1 MALGGGIWT
10 KQDKILPG
18 AYTVFS
24 NVKKATASL
33 SDRGVVALPIV
44 LNWGEVGK
52 VQTVSREDF
61 QAKSRELFGYK
72 QGADELINL
81 REVFLHAT
89 KVHVFRLAAANAVR
103 ASNDIAKAKYPGPRG
118 NDLKLVISASVDVPG
133 SFNVY
138 TYLDNT
144 QVDMQ
149 TVAGA
154 ANLKDNAYVSFK
166 STATLSVTAGMPLT
180 GGTNGGAI
188 TGEMYQKA
196 LEAFESFSF
205 NVLCCPSTDSTVTKL
220 FIAYTKRLRDEV
232 GAKFQTVIY
241 AVDSDHEGV
250 ISVKNDVVG
259 ADKQSLVY
267 WVAGAEAGCE
277 VNKSLTNTGYNG
289 EYEINVDYKQ
299 SELEAAIKKGKFAL
313 HNVNG
318 EVRVL
323 EDINSL
329 VTLADDKG
337 ELFQSNQTIR
347 VIDQISND
355 ITALFTT
362 RYLGTVANNPA
373 GRISLW
379 NDICKIHQELEK
391 LRAIENFDTKSVE
404 VVQGND
410 KKSVLCTISG
420 VNIISAMTK
429 LYMNVIIA

>member
-33 SDRGVVALPIV
+33 SDRGVVALPII
-44 LNWGEVGK
+44 LKWGEVGK
-52 VQTVSREDF
+52 VQTINREDF
-61 QAKSRELFGYK
+61 QTKSKEIFGYK
-72 QGADELINL
+72 QGSDELVNL

-89 KVHVFRLAAANAVR
+89 KVHIYRLVAVDAVQ
-103 ASNDIAKAKYPGPRG
+103 ASNDIAKAKYPGTRG

-133 SFNVY
+133 SFIVC

-144 QVDMQ
+144 QVDIQ

-166 STATLSVTAGMPLT
+166 STATLSVTAGTPLT
-180 GGTNGGAI
+180 GGTNGSAI
-188 TGEMYQKA
+188 TGELYQKA
-196 LEAFESFSF
+196 LEAFESYSF
-205 NVLCCPSTDSTVTKL
+205 NVLCCPSADSTITKL

-232 GAKFQTVIY
+232 GSKFQTVVY
-241 AVDSDHEGV
+241 DTDSDYEGI
-250 ISVKNDVVG
+250 ISVKNDVIG

-267 WVAGAEAGCE
+267 WAAGAEAGCE
-277 VNKSLTNTGYNG
+277 VNKSLTNAKYDG
-289 EYEINVDYKQ
+289 EYTVNVNFKQ
-299 SELEAAIKKGKFAL
+299 SELETAIKKGKFTL

-329 VTLADDKG
+329 VTLVDDKG

-347 VIDQISND
+347 VIDQIAND

-362 RYLGTVANNPA
+362 RYLGTVANDSA

-404 VVQGND
+404 VVQGDD
-410 KKSVLCTISG
+410 KKSVLCTING

>member
-33 SDRGVVALPIV
+33 SDRGVVALPII
-44 LNWGEVGK
+44 LKWGEVGK
-52 VQTVSREDF
+52 VQTINREDF
-61 QAKSRELFGYK
+61 QTKSKEIFGYK
-72 QGADELINL
+72 QGSDELVNL

-89 KVHVFRLAAANAVR
+89 KVHIYRLVAADAVQ
-103 ASNDIAKAKYPGPRG
+103 ASNDIAKAKYPGTRG
-118 NDLKLVISASVDVPG
+118 NDLKLVVSASVDVPG
-133 SFNVY
+133 SFIVC

-144 QVDMQ
+144 QVDIQ

-166 STATLSVTAGMPLT
+166 STATLSVTAGTPLT
-180 GGTNGGAI
+180 GGTNGSAI
-188 TGEMYQKA
+188 TGELYQKA
-196 LEAFESFSF
+196 LEAFESYSF
-205 NVLCCPSTDSTVTKL
+205 NVLCCPSADSTITKL

-232 GAKFQTVIY
+232 GSKFQTVVY
-241 AVDSDHEGV
+241 DTDSDYEGI
-250 ISVKNDVVG
+250 ISVKNDVIG

-267 WVAGAEAGCE
+267 WAAGAEAGCE
-277 VNKSLTNTGYNG
+277 VNKSLTNAKYDG
-289 EYEINVDYKQ
+289 EYTVNVNFKQ
-299 SELEAAIKKGKFAL
+299 SELETAIKKGKFTL

-329 VTLADDKG
+329 VTLVDDKG

-347 VIDQISND
+347 VIDQIAND

-362 RYLGTVANNPA
+362 RYLGTVANDSA

-404 VVQGND
+404 VVQGDD
-410 KKSVLCTISG
+410 KKSVLCTING

>member
-33 SDRGVVALPIV
+33 SDRGVVALPII
-44 LNWGEVGK
+44 LKWGEVGK
-52 VQTVSREDF
+52 VQTINREDF
-61 QAKSRELFGYK
+61 QTKSKEIFGYK
-72 QGADELINL
+72 QGSDELVNL
-81 REVFLHAT
+81 REIFLHAT
-89 KVHVFRLAAANAVR
+89 KVHIYRLVAADAVQ
-103 ASNDIAKAKYPGPRG
+103 ASNDIAKAKYPGTRG

-133 SFNVY
+133 SFNVC

-144 QVDMQ
+144 QVDIQ

-166 STATLSVTAGMPLT
+166 STATLSVTAGTPLT
-180 GGTNGGAI
+180 GGTNGSAI
-188 TGEMYQKA
+188 TGELYQKA
-196 LEAFESFSF
+196 LEAFESYSF
-205 NVLCCPSTDSTVTKL
+205 NVLCCPSADSTITKL

-232 GAKFQTVIY
+232 GSKFQTVVY
-241 AVDSDHEGV
+241 DTDSDYEGI
-250 ISVKNDVVG
+250 ISVKNDVIG

-267 WVAGAEAGCE
+267 WAAGAEAVCE
-277 VNKSLTNTGYNG
+277 VNKSLTNAKYDG
-289 EYEINVDYKQ
+289 EYTVNVNFKQ
-299 SELEAAIKKGKFAL
+299 SELETAIKKGKFTL

-329 VTLADDKG
+329 VTLVDDKG

-347 VIDQISND
+347 VIDQIAND

-362 RYLGTVANNPA
+362 RYLGTVANDSA

-404 VVQGND
+404 VVQGDD
-410 KKSVLCTISG
+410 KKSVLCTING

>member
-61 QAKSRELFGYK
+61 QAKSKELFGYK

-89 KVHVFRLAAANAVR
+89 KVHIYRLVAADAVQ
-103 ASNDIAKAKYPGPRG
+103 ASNDIAKAKYQGTRG

-133 SFNVY
+133 SFNVC

-144 QVDMQ
+144 QVDIQ

-166 STATLSVTAGMPLT
+166 STATLSVTAGTPLT
-180 GGTNGGAI
+180 GGTNGSAI
-188 TGEMYQKA
+188 TGEIYQKA
-196 LEAFESFSF
+196 LKAFESYSF
-205 NVLCCPSTDSTVTKL
+205 NVLCCPSVDNTISKL
-220 FIAYTKRLRDEV
+220 FAAYTKRLRDEV
-232 GAKFQTVIY
+232 GSKFQTIIHDT
-241 AVDSDHEGV
+241 DSDYEGI
-250 ISVKNDVVG
+250 ISVKNDVIG

-277 VNKSLTNTGYNG
+277 VNKSLTNAKYDG
-289 EYEINVDYKQ
+289 EYIVDVNFKQ
-299 SELEAAIKKGKFAL
+299 SELETVIKKGKFTL

-329 VTLADDKG
+329 VTLVDDKG

-347 VIDQISND
+347 VIDQIAND

-362 RYLGTVANNPA
+362 RYLGTVANDSA

-404 VVQGND
+404 VVQGDD

-420 VNIISAMTK
+420 VNVVNAMTK

>member
-24 NVKKATASL
+24 NVKKAAASL
-33 SDRGVVALPIV
+33 SDRGVVALPII
-44 LNWGEVGK
+44 LKWGEVGK
-52 VQTVSREDF
+52 VQTINREDF
-61 QAKSRELFGYK
+61 QTKSKEIFGYK
-72 QGADELINL
+72 QGSDELVNL

-89 KVHVFRLAAANAVR
+89 KVHIYRLVAADAVQ
-103 ASNDIAKAKYPGPRG
+103 ASNDIAKAKYPGTRG
-118 NDLKLVISASVDVPG
+118 NDLKLVISASIDVPG
-133 SFNVY
+133 SFNVC

-144 QVDMQ
+144 QVDIQ

-166 STATLSVTAGMPLT
+166 STATLSVTAGTALT
-180 GGTNGGAI
+180 GGTNGSAI
-188 TGEMYQKA
+188 TGELYQKA
-196 LEAFESFSF
+196 LEAFESYSF
-205 NVLCCPSTDSTVTKL
+205 NVLCCPSADNTINKL

-232 GAKFQTVIY
+232 GSKFQTVVY
-241 AVDSDHEGV
+241 DTNSDYEGI
-250 ISVKNDVVG
+250 ISVKNDVIG

-277 VNKSLTNTGYNG
+277 VNKSLTNAKYDG
-289 EYEINVDYKQ
+289 EYTVNVNFKQ
-299 SELEAAIKKGKFAL
+299 SELETAIKKGKFTL

-329 VTLADDKG
+329 VTLVDDKG

-347 VIDQISND
+347 VIDQIAND

-362 RYLGTVANNPA
+362 RYLGTVANDSA

-391 LRAIENFDTKSVE
+391 LRAIENFDTKSVN
-404 VVQGND
+404 VVQGDD
-410 KKSVLCTISG
+410 KKSVLCTING